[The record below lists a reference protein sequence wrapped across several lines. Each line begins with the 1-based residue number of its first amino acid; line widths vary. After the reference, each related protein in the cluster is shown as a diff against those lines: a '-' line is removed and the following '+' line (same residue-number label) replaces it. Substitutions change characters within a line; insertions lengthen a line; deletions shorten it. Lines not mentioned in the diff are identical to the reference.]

1 MFDDDVRGDRSND
14 IEVDPYSDNPIH
26 WPRQWVKD
34 HLLNP
39 KDADA
44 VKLRREYLR
53 QMAKHRQQAEARAR
67 FIRLHPH
74 ARPGFILSGIPP
86 WLLL

>member
-1 MFDDDVRGDRSND
+1 MLSSFVGESLTRISG
-14 IEVDPYSDNPIH
+14 Y
-26 WPRQWVKD
+26 
-34 HLLNP
+34 
-39 KDADA
+39 
-44 VKLRREYLR
+44 KLTTYPHSEYLR